1 MRIRF
6 GLLTVS
12 MLLFPGSLMGQV
24 LPAPLAQFISL
35 RRELP
40 RTLVLIQEDDQPR
53 VALREVVSCLR
64 AAKFPLVNVD
74 PALVDTVAAGP
85 LLQAALA
92 GDEQAALQLGR
103 DLGAHVLVLGKAEWD
118 NTLDNSTDKRE
129 TRTAQIT
136 LRAFRLD
143 NGILV
148 ASAQGRGSAIDAD
161 GQRARSR
168 AVRYAIHEIVQRSE
182 FVGALANKSE
192 AVLGS
197 ARR

>member
-1 MRIRF
+1 
-6 GLLTVS
+6 

>member
-1 MRIRF
+1 
-6 GLLTVS
+6 
-12 MLLFPGSLMGQV
+12 MGQA
-24 LPAPLAQFISL
+24 LPTAAAEQAISL
-35 RRELP
+35 RGVLP
-40 RTLVLIQEDDQPR
+40 PTLVLIQEDDRPQ
-53 VALREVVSCLR
+53 VAFREVVSCLR
-64 AAKFPLVNVD
+64 AAKFPLVDLD
-74 PALVDTVAAGP
+74 PALVDTVVAGQ

-92 GDEQAALQLGR
+92 GDEQAAVQLGR
-103 DLGAHVLVLGKAEWD
+103 DLGAQLLILGKAEWD
-118 NTLDNSTDKRE
+118 RTLDNSTDKRE

-136 LRAFRLD
+136 LRAIRLD

-182 FVGALANKSE
+182 FVGALTSNWEEMLS
-192 AVLGS
+192 S